1 MSNTSDIRVSNDG
14 GQKVIKF
21 SIVII
26 NLLHNFSD
34 SPFNE
39 VTLSCLLKLPWRLH
53 SFCVSIDFDIKVTFS
68 TDKNRVWEI
77 ELSIESN
84 L

>member
-1 MSNTSDIRVSNDG
+1 MAEAKEILDKLKSLKTSQDWNSSTNDSNLMSNTSDIRVSNDG

-39 VTLSCLLKLPWRLH
+39 VTLSCHLKLP
-53 SFCVSIDFDIKVTFS
+53 
-68 TDKNRVWEI
+68 
-77 ELSIESN
+77 
-84 L
+84 